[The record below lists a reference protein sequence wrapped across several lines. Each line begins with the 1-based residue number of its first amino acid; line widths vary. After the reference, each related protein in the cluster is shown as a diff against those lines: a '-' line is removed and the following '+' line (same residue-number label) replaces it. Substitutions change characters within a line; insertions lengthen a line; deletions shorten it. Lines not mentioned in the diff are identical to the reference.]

1 MYSDLIAVT
10 FERRTGARTV
20 LDALA
25 VMRTRDLLGTDS
37 AAVVTC
43 DDRGEMRFHR
53 TLESPAS
60 TVAQ

>member
-1 MYSDLIAVT
+1 VT